1 MFQGYMFYFPDTF
14 PNVSENFI
22 ENLES
27 ILLDGRTHTVDEVT
41 YGERED
47 NEGGFQGLH

>member
-1 MFQGYMFYFPDTF
+1 MFQGYMFYFPDT
-14 PNVSENFI
+14 VSENFT

-27 ILLDGRTHTVDEVT
+27 ILLGGRTHSVDEVT

-47 NEGGFQGLH
+47 NEGGFPGLH